1 MVYRTIEI
9 CRTLPAGEACLLDQH
24 LQFMYDECKSIMSIR
39 LTCSVIWNVLVDR
52 TILWTKHS
60 SKVVIAYLIFALL
73 HRKWYTRESKKW
85 YLPLFSFL
93 FLIVSYNIIKLTFL
107 SLVCSLASS
116 SSYKILLTLR
126 INYCFI
132 LGIMVWWNLTMCR
145 WMTSTSIHVTTKIAK
160 FMDGKTLNYRFNINL
175 LYLSNI

>member
-132 LGIMVWWNLTMCR
+132 LYSMY
-145 WMTSTSIHVTTKIAK
+145 K
-160 FMDGKTLNYRFNINL
+160 
-175 LYLSNI
+175 LYIL